1 MDRKLTDEAQA
12 DRDEFM
18 FDFRNEGCT
27 CFISPPCSY
36 CVHPGNPLNQEED
49 WHWVDED
56 AAQVA
61 LELLDALEG

>member
-12 DRDEFM
+12 DRDAFM
-18 FDFRNEGCT
+18 FDFRNRGCT

-36 CVHPGNPLNQEED
+36 CTHPGNPFNQEDD

-61 LELLDALEG
+61 LELLDALED